1 MRKLVTICLGNLEL
15 TSFSYDC
22 LSIYFLYFYATV
34 RMVNETFSLCSAIPN
49 HVKRKNTKEHKLTQH
64 EKRGPRLNCTKRTQ
78 KKPRITRS
86 NQSRL
91 LWHLARKRMSIFL
104 TAEPTWVSVHFTECS
119 LLSQVCYNP
128 QFSTDYAVLKIC
140 SSVLARNVCSCCL

>member
-34 RMVNETFSLCSAIPN
+34 RMVNEIFSLCSAITTLRERTQTN
-49 HVKRKNTKEHKLTQH
+49 TNWRNTRKEDLV
-64 EKRGPRLNCTKRTQ
+64 NCTKRTQ